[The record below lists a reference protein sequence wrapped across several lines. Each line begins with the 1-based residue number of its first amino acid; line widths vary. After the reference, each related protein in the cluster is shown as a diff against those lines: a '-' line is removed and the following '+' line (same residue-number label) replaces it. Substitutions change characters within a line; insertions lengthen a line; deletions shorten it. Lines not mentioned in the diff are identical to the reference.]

1 MTHVAHSLRRRMR
14 PRSVLAFVL
23 AIVLPLA
30 LWGAL
35 PLGSSGATTQQQ
47 INDLQQKIQA
57 TQGKIGRKKGTERV
71 LSQDIARWT
80 TKVNRLQTKIGGL
93 QRRESVVQGSLDQ
106 ARTDLVTTQ
115 TDLRFQRRR
124 QIRLKARFAV
134 ARRVLARRLVELYET
149 DQPDLITV
157 VLSSNG
163 FAQLLERGE
172 FLSRINEQDQ
182 RIVTTVRSAKVD
194 ARDTA
199 ARLDKLEG
207 RQQSLAARIQ
217 SHRDEIA
224 SVKQELI
231 DTRVGYANTRAG
243 KANALN
249 GIHAEREQL
258 EGALSHM
265 KKTQAQIQGVL
276 SGPVPAGLPAQPI
289 RSGGRMI
296 WPLNG
301 VITSQFCERRA
312 WEACHPGMDIA
323 APAGTPI
330 RAALGGTVAIAGWTG
345 GYGNYTCI
353 QHGGGLSTCYGHQSS
368 ISVSVGQTV
377 TQGQVIGAEG
387 STGHSTGPHLHFEV
401 RINGA
406 VTNPLNYL

>member
-1 MTHVAHSLRRRMR
+1 MLF
-14 PRSVLAFVL
+14 RS
-23 AIVLPLA
+23 
-30 LWGAL
+30 
-35 PLGSSGATTQQQ
+35 
-47 INDLQQKIQA
+47 
-57 TQGKIGRKKGTERV
+57 
-71 LSQDIARWT
+71 
-80 TKVNRLQTKIGGL
+80 
-93 QRRESVVQGSLDQ
+93 
-106 ARTDLVTTQ
+106 Q

-265 KKTQAQIQGVL
+265 KKTQAQIQE
-276 SGPVPAGLPAQPI
+276 I
-289 RSGGRMI
+289 GRAH
-296 WPLNG
+296 
-301 VITSQFCERRA
+301 V
-312 WEACHPGMDIA
+312 
-323 APAGTPI
+323 
-330 RAALGGTVAIAGWTG
+330 
-345 GYGNYTCI
+345 
-353 QHGGGLSTCYGHQSS
+353 
-368 ISVSVGQTV
+368 
-377 TQGQVIGAEG
+377 
-387 STGHSTGPHLHFEV
+387 
-401 RINGA
+401 
-406 VTNPLNYL
+406 